1 MVGGDPSITDYYS
14 ANGPPF
20 AVSTEHVSAYS
31 HADFDLTSSIT
42 LSAELGY
49 AKVNGGPTGS
59 NPRSDA
65 NGKIHVY
72 RDNAYLT
79 PDTAARMD
87 AAGVTFLPIS
97 RVNRS
102 EEHTSELQSL
112 MSISY
117 TVFCLKK

>member
-1 MVGGDPSITDYYS
+1 M
-14 ANGPPF
+14 
-20 AVSTEHVSAYS
+20 STENVSAYS
-31 HADFDLTSSIT
+31 HEDFDLTSSIT

-79 PDTAARMD
+79 PDTAARIE

-97 RVNRS
+97 RVNDEVGSNTYSS
-102 EEHTSELQSL
+102 ENTVWHAILGLKAAHGRTWKWDANYQFGQ
-112 MSISY
+112 Y
-117 TVFCLKK
+117 TG

>member
-1 MVGGDPSITDYYS
+1 MRISDWSSDVCSS
-14 ANGPPF
+14 
-20 AVSTEHVSAYS
+20 
-31 HADFDLTSSIT
+31 DLTSSIT

-97 RVNRS
+97 RVNDEVGSNRTEERRGGNEGVSTGRS
-102 EEHTSELQSL
+102 RW
-112 MSISY
+112 
-117 TVFCLKK
+117 

>member
-1 MVGGDPSITDYYS
+1 MRISDWSSDVCSS
-14 ANGPPF
+14 
-20 AVSTEHVSAYS
+20 
-31 HADFDLTSSIT
+31 DL
-42 LSAELGY
+42 

-97 RVNRS
+97 RVNDEVGSNTYSSENTVWHAFLGLKGDLGTSWKWDRS
-102 EEHTSELQSL
+102 EENTSELQSL
-112 MSISY
+112 MLISY
-117 TVFCLKK
+117 AVLYLK